1 MTQTDYDE
9 LMRAR
14 RGYRERQG
22 RQVSET
28 GTTILQPDALTQA
41 VANAYVQHTLQVGQT
56 ISTALPPVSAT
67 AGAPPSTITTDAP
80 TQISQISAAAS
91 SVMGGLL
98 GQQAYKKQKKN
109 NGQS

>member
-9 LMRAR
+9 LIQAR
-14 RGYRERQG
+14 RGYREQQG
-22 RQVSET
+22 RHISET
-28 GTTILQPDALTQA
+28 STTAGQPDALTQA
-41 VANAYVQHTLQVGQT
+41 VANAYVQHTFQVGQAN
-56 ISTALPPVSAT
+56 STAVPPVSAT

>member
-9 LMRAR
+9 LIRAR

-22 RQVSET
+22 HQVSET
-28 GTTILQPDALTQA
+28 SSTASQPDALTQA
-41 VANAYVQHTLQVGQT
+41 VANAYVQHTLQVEQAN
-56 ISTALPPVSAT
+56 STALPPVSAT
-67 AGAPPSTITTDAP
+67 TGSPPSTIATDAP
-80 TQISQISAAAS
+80 TQISQISTAAS